1 MAIPTRVGILVPST
15 NTAAE
20 ADFRRAVSP
29 AITIHSHRLW
39 LETANSHSE
48 GAMDG
53 MNSQLE
59 DGARHLAAGKM
70 NVVAMVG
77 TTNSF
82 YKGKSWSDEMEEILS
97 RGAGGLPAVT
107 SSPSIAQALRHYGVK
122 KLSVATPYPQW
133 NNDRLKEY
141 FEEAG
146 FKVLNVDGEPWA
158 AAAGPKE
165 SMTKTRKTSS
175 SSALR
180 CVIRPLM
187 RFFARARPGGRWKW
201 RTSWRTTWASRSSPR
216 IRQPSGGSCENWQST
231 TRCAVAEDSS
241 RRCRPSRTSES
252 RPR

>member
-20 ADFRRAVSP
+20 ADFRRAMPP
-29 AITIHSHRLW
+29 AITVHSHRLW

-82 YKGKSWSDEMEEILS
+82 YKGKTWSDEMEEIMS
-97 RGAGGLPAVT
+97 RGAGGLPAVA

-122 KLSVATPYPQW
+122 KLSVATPYPDW
-133 NNDRLKEY
+133 NNGRLKEY

-146 FKVLNVDGEPWA
+146 FDVLNVDGEPWA
-158 AAAGPKE
+158 AAAGAQGINDQDPE
-165 SMTKTRKTSS
+165 DIVEFGTNVCDPDADALFCSC
-175 SSALR
+175 SAWRAMEAADELENNLGKP
-180 CVIRPLM
+180 VITTNQATFWRVMQKLEVNDPVSG
-187 RFFARARPGGRWKW
+187 GGRLLEEM
-201 RTSWRTTWASRSSPR
+201 PP
-216 IRQPSGGSCENWQST
+216 I
-231 TRCAVAEDSS
+231 ED
-241 RRCRPSRTSES
+241 R
-252 RPR
+252 